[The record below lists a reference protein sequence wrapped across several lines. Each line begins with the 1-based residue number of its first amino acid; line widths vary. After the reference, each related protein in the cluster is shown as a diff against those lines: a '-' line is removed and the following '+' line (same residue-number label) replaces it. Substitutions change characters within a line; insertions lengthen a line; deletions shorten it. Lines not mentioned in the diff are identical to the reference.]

1 MAKDFKIQVP
11 TEIVRSNSLSS
22 GEFVLLLKLIDAY
35 YGQTTKSLEISV
47 DYKALMF
54 YSAIKDQSTF
64 KKRLEGLH
72 KLGIVEN
79 EIGDL
84 PRKGELK
91 ISLNK
96 DVIPQLRDAKGVFT
110 QLPSIVISRKMIE
123 SVGDTGIRLLY
134 YYMSYIN
141 PKSVNKN
148 KCYAA
153 EKTIAEHLGITEKT
167 VIKHNKILNKLK
179 FIKIEKH
186 EVEKDIYTTVN
197 GKEKYLFQKYNNH
210 YSLRLDKIQ
219 EFYNK
224 TTSITA

>member
-72 KLGIVEN
+72 KHGWVEN

-84 PRKGELK
+84 PRKGNLK
-91 ISLNK
+91 IVLNK
-96 DVIPQLRDAKGVFT
+96 DVIPQLRDTKGVFT
-110 QLPSIVISRKMIE
+110 QLPSNVMSRKVIE
-123 SVGDTGIRLLY
+123 TVGDTGVRLLY
-134 YYMSYIN
+134 YFMSYIN
-141 PKSVNKN
+141 YKN
-148 KCYAA
+148 IQKHKCYTSV
-153 EKTIAEHLGITEKT
+153 ETIAEHLGITEKT
-167 VIKHNKILNKLK
+167 VIKHNKILEKLN

-186 EVEKDIYTTVN
+186 ETETDTYITAN
-197 GKEKYLFQKYNNH
+197 GKEKYLFQKFNNH
-210 YSLRLDKIQ
+210 YFLKLDKIG
-219 EFYNK
+219 EFCNK
-224 TTSITA
+224 SNSITA